1 MELICKKNDNGLTVN
16 LENKRFQLSFPEEIW
31 QNYPNDIKDVLIDNL
46 IHLLTIN
53 LPLIAGFKKLKYNLS
68 TPLFRPYFHR
78 VVINSLPTVADDYKI
93 RTGDAIKEFLSID
106 YEFKDSNVK
115 IPSYNYRTDNRA
127 IVSLSCGKDSLLS
140 LAVSKEIG
148 LNPVAVYIND
158 TVSPSENRIKMNFGT
173 ELCKKFGIDFYIIRN
188 ELEKLNDFELWGKD
202 ETTIGYTHMVTG
214 FCLMA
219 LPFSH
224 HFKASYIVIGNQKNM
239 EFNFYNKDG
248 FLTYPSFDQTKAW
261 MKEQD
266 RLVKTMTSGKTSIMS
281 VIEPL
286 TNIAIIRVLHK
297 RYGEFGKYEVSCDC
311 LDASTEKRW
320 CQNCSKC
327 ARLSLFMKANNVSVK
342 NIGFKRNLLEK
353 RYKKLYCLF
362 RGKETDVYEKS
373 EEARD
378 EQLLAFYMAYR
389 NDVKGYLIDLFKK
402 TFLEEAKKRE
412 DELIKMFFSIYE
424 SDSMPEKI
432 KQSVDRIYNEELKN
446 IF

>member
-1 MELICKKNDNGLTVN
+1 
-16 LENKRFQLSFPEEIW
+16 
-31 QNYPNDIKDVLIDNL
+31 
-46 IHLLTIN
+46 
-53 LPLIAGFKKLKYNLS
+53 
-68 TPLFRPYFHR
+68 
-78 VVINSLPTVADDYKI
+78 
-93 RTGDAIKEFLSID
+93 
-106 YEFKDSNVK
+106 
-115 IPSYNYRTDNRA
+115 
-127 IVSLSCGKDSLLS
+127 
-140 LAVSKEIG
+140 
-148 LNPVAVYIND
+148 
-158 TVSPSENRIKMNFGT
+158 
-173 ELCKKFGIDFYIIRN
+173 
-188 ELEKLNDFELWGKD
+188 
-202 ETTIGYTHMVTG
+202 
-214 FCLMA
+214 
-219 LPFSH
+219 
-224 HFKASYIVIGNQKNM
+224 
-239 EFNFYNKDG
+239 
-248 FLTYPSFDQTKAW
+248 